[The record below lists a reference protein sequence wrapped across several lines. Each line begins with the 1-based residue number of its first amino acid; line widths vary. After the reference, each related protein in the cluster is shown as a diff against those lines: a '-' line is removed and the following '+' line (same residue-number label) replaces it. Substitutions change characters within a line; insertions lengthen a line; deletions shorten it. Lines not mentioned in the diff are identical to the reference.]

1 MTAQVRDRFL
11 YGDGSYSLL
20 CTTGLKFDPRSYG
33 IVPSM
38 ASTAC
43 YRGYWCVY
51 KVIEGKLYLDELYVH
66 SRDGNYPKINGVDV
80 CTKGLL
86 KKKID
91 YMGCC
96 LYKGLKLQ
104 YEFDGKIL
112 LGRDFDSSLYVHMG
126 FHDPWK
132 YRELTELVFKKGE
145 LIEVNDHSE
154 IGAKLREMKLNEEMF
169 LTLEERI
176 ERDKILKEKG
186 LDVWWA

>member
-1 MTAQVRDRFL
+1 
-11 YGDGSYSLL
+11 
-20 CTTGLKFDPRSYG
+20 
-33 IVPSM
+33 
-38 ASTAC
+38 
-43 YRGYWCVY
+43 
-51 KVIEGKLYLDELYVH
+51 
-66 SRDGNYPKINGVDV
+66 
-80 CTKGLL
+80 
-86 KKKID
+86 
-91 YMGCC
+91 
-96 LYKGLKLQ
+96 
-104 YEFDGKIL
+104 
-112 LGRDFDSSLYVHMG
+112 MG